1 MDESVSKF
9 YTLFQS
15 LLESRVIEIACIVK
29 ISKFTSNLEIYVRVV
44 EGFGDRKQ
52 KGWVRG
58 AVVCFGDGDWVWE
71 DH

>member
-52 KGWVRG
+52 KG
-58 AVVCFGDGDWVWE
+58 
-71 DH
+71 